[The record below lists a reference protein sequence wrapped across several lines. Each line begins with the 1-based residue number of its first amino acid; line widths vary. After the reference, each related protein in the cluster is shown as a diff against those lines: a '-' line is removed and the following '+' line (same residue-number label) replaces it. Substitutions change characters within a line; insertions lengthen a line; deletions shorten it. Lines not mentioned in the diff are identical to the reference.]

1 MRDARCTLHHC
12 IFSCMFCGALAY
24 FSSRRVLKHSS
35 QCSCQSLAHAIC
47 VTCLTLSLFLSRTH
61 RTLCTLALFFF
72 VIIALLS
79 EREYNSCRRIPE
91 PNGAAAIDRR
101 LVERMANCTQRI
113 SASPKH
119 TNMPRA
125 RARTAITRACA

>member
-1 MRDARCTLHHC
+1 MQLPVAGARNMRYLLVAV
-12 IFSCMFCGALAY
+12 SV
-24 FSSRRVLKHSS
+24 SV
-35 QCSCQSLAHAIC
+35 AHAPHT
-47 VTCLTLSLFLSRTH
+47 VHTRT
-61 RTLCTLALFFF
+61 FFF
-72 VIIALLS
+72 GIIALLS